1 MKCEKCGIELNG
13 STIVCR
19 ACKHNNAMQRVS
31 AWRAKRSV
39 ALQNESSGAN
49 SSTAPPGRQS
59 YPSVEA
65 ETNLL
70 QFPVLPDSKQQQKP
84 DAGVASAADSVVYPP
99 WRAKLKEKVREA
111 REKRLTERS
120 SIDRGKAAGDGVDP
134 NQPNPIVAAALNRIQ
149 RASAASTAR
158 PARSGALATALAKE
172 IEPDR
177 ATKPS
182 PAPAPKPGAKA
193 ATPKPEPEPQTE
205 IRPQRTPRNVTELKV
220 RQESK
225 YKTTPKVIA
234 PVVKEQ
240 TATPQPRYSERDYR
254 KAYAK
259 PTIIRTRKHIKT
271 QIIEIPPFLSD
282 EPADEA
288 PDSPSLWVRTLAGA
302 CDFELIATAYLPIF
316 AFYVTLNDSLGS
328 EDSVILFI
336 LLAAITFVYQAVF
349 LYFADRT
356 CGMAV
361 LRMRLVRID
370 DEDQPISR
378 GQKFIRA
385 LAATIAFLCPPLN
398 LLVMRLNGRRLS
410 LPDLIS
416 RTSPIEE

>member
-19 ACKHNNAMQRVS
+19 ACKHNNAMQRLS

-39 ALQNESSGAN
+39 ALQNESAEAN
-49 SSTAPPGRQS
+49 SSTASSSRQS
-59 YPSVEA
+59 YPSIEA

-70 QFPVLPDSKQQQKP
+70 QFPVPSESKQQQKT
-84 DAGVASAADSVVYPP
+84 DSGVASEIDSVVYPP

-111 REKRLTERS
+111 REKRFSERAS
-120 SIDRGKAAGDGVDP
+120 DDRGKLGREAVDL

-158 PARSGALATALAKE
+158 PARTGALATALAKE

-182 PAPAPKPGAKA
+182 PAPAPKPVAKV
-193 ATPKPEPEPQTE
+193 ATPKSETEIQTE
-205 IRPQRTPRNVTELKV
+205 IRPQRTPRNVTELKA

-225 YKTTPKVIA
+225 YKTNQKVNA
-234 PVVKEQ
+234 PVVKEP
-240 TATPQPRYSERDYR
+240 TATTQPRFSERDYR

-271 QIIEIPPFLSD
+271 QIIEIPDFLSD
-282 EPADEA
+282 ETADEA
-288 PDSPSLWVRTLAGA
+288 PNSPSLWVRTLAGA

-316 AFYVTLNDSLGS
+316 AFYVTLNNSLGS
-328 EDSVILFI
+328 EDFVILFI

-361 LRMRLVRID
+361 LRMRLIRTD
-370 DEDQPISR
+370 DEDEPISR
-378 GQKFIRA
+378 GQKFLRA
-385 LAATIAFLCPPLN
+385 LAASIAFLCPPLN

>member
-39 ALQNESSGAN
+39 ALQNESPEAN
-49 SSTAPPGRQS
+49 NSTALSGRQPH
-59 YPSVEA
+59 PSVEA

-70 QFPVLPDSKQQQKP
+70 QFPVLPDSKQQQKT
-84 DAGVASAADSVVYPP
+84 DSGVASETDPVVYPP

-111 REKRLTERS
+111 REKRLSERTS
-120 SIDRGKAAGDGVDP
+120 DDRGRDGVDP

-149 RASAASTAR
+149 RSPGASTAR

-177 ATKPS
+177 ATKLS
-182 PAPAPKPGAKA
+182 PAPKPAAKVP
-193 ATPKPEPEPQTE
+193 TTKSETETQTE
-205 IRPQRTPRNVTELKV
+205 IRPQRMPRNVTEFKV

-225 YKTTPKVIA
+225 YKTNQKVIA
-234 PVVKEQ
+234 PVAKEQ
-240 TATPQPRYSERDYR
+240 TATAQPRFSERDYR
-254 KAYAK
+254 KAYTK

-271 QIIEIPPFLSD
+271 QIIEIPHSLSN
-282 EPADEA
+282 ETADEA
-288 PDSPSLWVRTLAGA
+288 PNSPSLWVRTLAGA

-336 LLAAITFVYQAVF
+336 LLAAITFLYQAVF

-361 LRMRLVRID
+361 LRMRLVKTD